1 MSLQFRSSRLK
12 EKFKGAQASSQVGT
26 AASSEKGKKIPKQV
40 QDAIENIVNNEPK
53 LILTEGSVLRCQ
65 GFDDIRGN
73 IVKSLRQNLP
83 LCGYYALFHAT
94 LLNQDRVVDERNF
107 QQVAA
112 EFKGFLSQK
121 LVLALQQGYRLNEWL
136 HAEHIYQIMTE
147 DERRSIVVIDPTALF
162 FEEETTVT
170 LDELCRRLGK
180 NGDEHPAQV
189 FSDFLQKRRNRIV
202 VVANI
207 GAHWIAIRAD
217 RNAEDNIRLTV
228 ADSLGTSWNNDLQ
241 RFERTIVPFY
251 RALTTPVAEWSTV
264 FTAAWRRHI
273 NIDAEQRRAE
283 EEFKRRKLH
292 DEVFLSYCH
301 LDYVS
306 PLDEKIIE
314 KATESALKKL
324 LWLSPEQS
332 IALHHLVM
340 QLDSLMPDINHIKEL
355 LTNPNEDSLK
365 EFDSAVEKILTN
377 KRIDFRR
384 DIKLIADLFFYNAC
398 HDNENLEGVLYH
410 VAWLITAIEKLYK
423 LLEDYRID
431 TENRIK
437 KSTELCSI
445 LERVYDLYAEITK
458 NNLLDIIETSS
469 LIADFPVIEE
479 SLSTI
484 HCSYEGILEQVYTL
498 CFFCFLEESG
508 HVYCLSSDER
518 DLFKKHTR
526 GNVFILE
533 QWRSALSSAG
543 TLTSWWDKIDKWQML
558 CFKKAIKFLSAM
570 SRQGQPIESVVDK
583 VQDKTQSQE
592 STNQGYKAADQGQ
605 QEMSLYEAAE
615 RNCFEKIEQLSR
627 ATRDING
634 LRDGFAP
641 LHVAIIHGC
650 NEAVAEL
657 LRCGANPNVRSATQW
672 TPLHYA
678 VQTQNKDVVTTLL
691 APLYHVDINAHT
703 GKKYWT
709 VSDQGDYVS
718 PLIVAVQT
726 GNFEIVKQLIEHGA
740 HINSSGIWGGWHP
753 VKSPLYLAAE
763 NGYTEIAEL
772 LLDHGAVLC
781 EEIDKLTP
789 LHIAVEKGHEA
800 VVALFLSRLSIMSK
814 HINSALSCAV
824 KAYVNIVNKLTPLSI
839 TQLRDNQDCCA
850 RYSKFVRIAEMLLNY
865 GAILG
870 ASYTYVLG
878 SDRYLSM
885 AYLLIKHA
893 PKNYLTAYLKY
904 AASSS
909 ESNVNIIRKLLAK
922 GAQPPKVVP
931 TIKYPLQYPLHE
943 VSDAGEV
950 DRFNACLQRDALQVN
965 RTDEHRI
972 RPLHYAA
979 SRGHLSIVDLLCQN
993 LAITQSETD
1002 FRLVPLHCAAVAG
1015 HTAVIQALL
1024 KYDSKHKALAKAN
1037 IHGLTPLHAAV
1048 MAGHIDAACALID
1061 GGADLDIRSSR
1072 GYTPVQYAS
1081 RRKDVQMCLDRDY
1094 AIRSLVE
1101 EHTQA
1106 SPVEDNKPMATEY
1119 VTVEAVQSDAQASSS
1134 QSQVCSAEKA
1144 QDGATAQTLSQ
1155 LDLKEAFKGLDI
1167 AGSFVRSL
1175 QQKRSSGSRTMCS
1188 GYYALYNALSFID
1201 KKIARLD
1208 RASFVRHLAQYLNC
1222 IWNLRKH
1229 GPCDNLSASDLRHLI
1244 NELYPDKPIV
1254 VLDKYTLYL
1263 MIKGDI
1269 SVKEAFADDVCAV
1282 QKWRDFTEGK
1292 SKTLVLIAGIDKQ
1305 AGHWMTMYFTREND
1319 FVRIDIADSLHTID
1333 QWMYKN
1339 SRMCSQILPFYLA
1352 LIIPEARWASEFTD
1366 KLNSE
1371 LFPEYIFSN
1380 EEIQGFVTHKNKAN
1394 VLRVTLE
1401 QFIAQIHNIVES
1413 LRLLLYKQHI
1423 GQQISMSD
1431 KQLLY
1436 VRLSRFSRCI
1446 TETSYVIVASELLLV
1461 DRKPQE
1467 RDKNEGSLIDVL
1479 SSLRDCLFNKFVSTL
1494 MRSCE
1499 VFVHCDKDT
1508 VIDSYKELSE
1518 IVDILS
1524 RLAQGA
1530 YSAIEAIDRDE
1541 VILTNEELFDADMLS
1556 LDKEHL
1562 QSIIENAPSIIKS
1575 IIGHIKN
1582 KQVEQEVI
1590 RILFVGPPGNGKTT
1604 LAQAIAQECNR
1615 PCHFIRASAIGDTY
1629 QFSRERDLKKLFA
1642 YIRCNPNA
1650 VIVIDEIDAIKDHE
1664 NEPNR
1669 TAEVLQSIIDVCNKR
1684 YPNVAFIA
1692 TTNDKKL
1699 IPPALL
1705 SRFSQTIIEI
1715 PEPDIELRLR
1725 MIQRCCRVL
1734 GEKHIQHNLS
1744 QSDMLAFAEKTD
1756 HFSIRHIES
1765 MFRTAI
1771 IMATGSEDKQVSKPR
1786 LRTIL
1791 LRDSSQDCVVTVE
1804 ILEQAYKAI
1813 CESLK
1818 DERASKVKKA
1828 YQYLS
1833 EHGDKILTEL
1843 STVFNM
1849 GMQIVQMYVHFVE
1862 RKEDKDPLGIV
1873 RFGEWVGSKLK
1884 NTRLKKVEPY
1894 LAPVFNFASF
1904 ALSQVPGVAS
1914 LVYGG
1919 IQTVCAVKGL
1929 SARK

>member
-12 EKFKGAQASSQVGT
+12 EKFKGEQACSRVGT
-26 AASSEKGKKIPKQV
+26 AASSEKGEKIPKQV
-40 QDAIENIVNNEPK
+40 QDAIENIVHNEPK
-53 LILTEGSVLRCQ
+53 LVLTEESVLRCQ
-65 GFDDIRGN
+65 GFDEIRGN
-73 IVKSLRQNLP
+73 IVKSLRQNRP
-83 LCGYYALFHAT
+83 LCGYYALFNAT

-121 LVLALQQGYRLNEWL
+121 LVLALQQGYRLGEWL
-136 HAEHIYQIMTE
+136 HAENIYQIMTE

-162 FEEETTVT
+162 FEEETPVT

-189 FSDFLQKRRNRIV
+189 FADFLQKRLKRIV

-207 GAHWIAIRAD
+207 GAHWIAIQAD
-217 RNAEDNIRLTV
+217 RNAEDNVRLTV
-228 ADSLGTSWNNDLQ
+228 ADSLGASWHNNSK
-241 RFERTIVPFY
+241 RFEKTIVPFY
-251 RALTTPVAEWSTV
+251 RALTTPVAEWSAV
-264 FTAAWRRHI
+264 FTPAWRRHI

-283 EEFKRRKLH
+283 EEFERRKIH

-301 LDYVS
+301 FGYVS
-306 PLDEKIIE
+306 PLNEKILE

-332 IALHHLVM
+332 MALHNLVM

-355 LTNPNEDSLK
+355 LTNPNKDSL
-365 EFDSAVEKILTN
+365 EECDSAAEKILTN

-384 DIKLIADLFFYNAC
+384 DINLIADLFFYNAC
-398 HDNENLEGVLYH
+398 HDNEILEGSLY
-410 VAWLITAIEKLYK
+410 LIAGLVTAIEKLYK
-423 LLEDYRID
+423 SLEDYRID
-431 TENRIK
+431 KESRIK

-445 LERVYDLYAEITK
+445 IKMVNDLHAEITK
-458 NNLLDIIETSS
+458 NKLLDIIEASS

-479 SLSTI
+479 SLSTV
-484 HCSYEGILEQVYTL
+484 HCSCDGILERVYTS

-508 HVYCLSSDER
+508 HVYCLSSNER
-518 DLFKKHTR
+518 DRFKENTR
-526 GNVFILE
+526 ENVFTDE
-533 QWRSALSSAG
+533 QYRRALSSG
-543 TLTSWWDKIDKWQML
+543 GIPSSWWDKIDKWQRL
-558 CFKKAIKFLSAM
+558 CFEKTIKFLSEM
-570 SRQGQPIESVVDK
+570 SRQGASIAQPIQPAADK
-583 VQDKTQSQE
+583 VQDKPQSQE
-592 STNQGYKAADQGQ
+592 STNQGDKTVDQAQ
-605 QEMSLYEAAE
+605 REMSLHEAAE

-627 ATRDING
+627 KPQDINELCAG
-634 LRDGFAP
+634 VAP
-641 LHVAIIHGC
+641 LHVAVIHGC
-650 NEAVAEL
+650 NEAIAEL
-657 LRCGANPNVRSATQW
+657 LRCGASPNVRSETRW

-678 VQTQNKDVVTTLL
+678 VQKQNKDVVTTLL
-691 APLYHVDINAHT
+691 APSYHVDINAHT

-709 VSDQGDYVS
+709 VSDQEDYVS

-726 GNFEIVKQLIEHGA
+726 GNFDIVKQLIEHGA
-740 HINSSGIWGGWHP
+740 QINSSGILGGWYP
-753 VKSPLYLAAE
+753 VKSPLFLAAE
-763 NGYTEIAEL
+763 NGYTNIAEL
-772 LLDHGAVLC
+772 LLDHGALLC
-781 EEIDKLTP
+781 EETDKLTP

-824 KAYVNIVNKLTPLSI
+824 KAYVNIINELAPLSI
-839 TQLRDNQDCCA
+839 TQLRDKQDCHA
-850 RYSKFVRIAEMLLNY
+850 RYSKFVRIAEMLLNH
-865 GAILG
+865 GAIIG
-870 ASYTYVLG
+870 ASYTDVLG

-885 AYLLIKHA
+885 ADLLIKNA
-893 PKNYLTAYLKY
+893 PKDYLTGYLKY

-909 ESNVNIIRKLLAK
+909 ESNVNIIRKLLTR

-931 TIKYPLQYPLHE
+931 VIKYPLHYPLHE

-965 RTDEHRI
+965 RADEHRI
-972 RPLHYAA
+972 TPLHYAA

-1002 FRLVPLHCAAVAG
+1002 FKLVPLHCAAAAG

-1024 KYDSKHKALAKAN
+1024 KYDPKHKALAKAN
-1037 IHGLTPLHAAV
+1037 IYGLTPLHAAV
-1048 MAGHIDAACALID
+1048 LAGHIDAACALID
-1061 GGADLDIRSSR
+1061 GGADLDTRSSR
-1072 GYTPVQYAS
+1072 GHTPVQYAS
-1081 RRKDVQMCLDRDY
+1081 RRKDVQMCLDREY
-1094 AIRSLVE
+1094 AIRSFVE

-1106 SPVEDNKPMATEY
+1106 SPVEDNKPMETED
-1119 VTVEAVQSDAQASSS
+1119 VAAETGQSDAQASSS
-1134 QSQVCSAEKA
+1134 QAQVCSPDKA
-1144 QDGATAQTLSQ
+1144 QSDETTQTLRP
-1155 LDLKEAFKGLDI
+1155 LDLKGMFKGLDI

-1175 QQKRSSGSRTMCS
+1175 QQKRLNGSRTVCS

-1201 KKIARLD
+1201 QKIAPRLD
-1208 RASFVRHLAQYLNC
+1208 RTSFVKQLDQYMNC

-1229 GPCDNLSASDLRHLI
+1229 GPCDNLSVSDLRYLI

-1254 VLDKYTLYL
+1254 ILDKHTLYL

-1269 SVKEAFADDVCAV
+1269 SVEKAFADDVCAV
-1282 QKWRDFTEGK
+1282 KKWRDFTEGK
-1292 SKTLVLIAGIDKQ
+1292 SKTLTLIAGIDKQ
-1305 AGHWMTMYFTREND
+1305 AGHWITMYLTREND
-1319 FVRIDIADSLHTID
+1319 SVRVDIADSLHTID
-1333 QWMYKN
+1333 QWIFKN

-1352 LIIPEARWASEFTD
+1352 LIIPEDRWAGEFTD

-1380 EEIQGFVTHKNKAN
+1380 EDIQGFVTDKNKAN

-1401 QFIAQIHNIVES
+1401 RFIAQIHNISES
-1413 LRLLLYKQHI
+1413 LQLLLCKQHL
-1423 GQQISMSD
+1423 GQQISLSD

-1436 VRLSRFSRCI
+1436 ARLSRFSKCI

-1479 SSLRDCLFNKFVSTL
+1479 SSLRDCLFNEFVSTL

-1499 VFVHCDKDT
+1499 ALVNRDKDT
-1508 VIDSYKELSE
+1508 VIDSYKELSA

-1524 RLAQGA
+1524 KLAQGA
-1530 YSAIEAIDRDE
+1530 YGAIEAIDRDE
-1541 VILTNEELFDADMLS
+1541 GILTNEELFDADMLS
-1556 LDKEHL
+1556 LDKGHL

-1650 VIVIDEIDAIKDHE
+1650 VIVIDEIDAIKDRE

-1669 TAEVLQSIIDVCNKR
+1669 TAEVLQSIIDACNKR
-1684 YPNVAFIA
+1684 YPNVVFIA

-1699 IPPALL
+1699 VPPALL

-1715 PEPDIELRLR
+1715 PEPNNELRLR

-1734 GEKHIQHNLS
+1734 GEKHIQHKLS
-1744 QSDMLAFAEKTD
+1744 QNDMLAFATKTD

-1771 IMATGSEDKQVSKPR
+1771 IMATGSEDRQVSKPR
-1786 LRTIL
+1786 LRAVL
-1791 LRDSSQDCVVTVE
+1791 LRDSLQNCVVTVE
-1804 ILEQAYKAI
+1804 ILEQAYKAT

-1828 YQYLS
+1828 YKYLN
-1833 EHGDKILTEL
+1833 EHGDKILTGL

-1849 GMQIVQMYVHFVE
+1849 GMQIVQMYVHSVE
-1862 RKEDKDPLGIV
+1862 RKEDKDPFGLGKL
-1873 RFGEWVGSKLK
+1873 GEWAGVQ
-1884 NTRLKKVEPY
+1884 LKKVHLEKIGAYVSP
-1894 LAPVFNFASF
+1894 
-1904 ALSQVPGVAS
+1904 ALKKVGVALPKIAAFVS
-1914 LVYGG
+1914 L
-1919 IQTVCAVKGL
+1919 IQDGL
-1929 SARK
+1929 RFVR